1 MTASENAL
9 KYLRLTMVPE
19 VGPIRF
25 ASLLR
30 ELGGIDAVLGASV
43 AMLASAERVGPRI
56 AENIARLRDKV
67 DVASE
72 VALAERH
79 GVRIIC
85 LVDDEYPVALSR
97 IDDPPPCIYI
107 KGKLDRRDVIAL
119 AIVGS
124 RSCSRYGAEQAER
137 FGALAANAGMTVVS
151 GMARGVDSFAHRGAL
166 AAGGRTLAVVGC
178 GLSHV
183 YPPDA
188 VEMSEQIAQHG
199 AVISE
204 LPMCVAPDAK
214 NFPPRNRIIA
224 GLSLGVLV
232 VEAAK
237 RSGALLTAHQAID
250 YNREVFALAGRVD
263 TPQAAGCL
271 DLIKKGAA
279 KLATRFEDILEEFGA
294 AGKAMCE
301 AAAPQPPATLSDSG
315 EFVAM
320 DEPEKQIVAALAAD
334 ALGVDDLCEQTGLP
348 PSRVAVALT
357 ALQLKGV
364 VRRLLG
370 EKFERTARKCT

>member
-1 MTASENAL
+1 MISDIARE
-9 KYLRLTMVPE
+9 YLRLSMVPD

-25 ASLLR
+25 ANLLR
-30 ELGGIDAVLGASV
+30 ELGGVDEVMGAS
-43 AMLASAERVGPRI
+43 AARLASVERVGPKV
-56 AENIARLRDKV
+56 AENILRHRDKI
-67 DVASE
+67 DVNAE
-72 VALAERH
+72 IQLAHRA

-85 LVDDEYPVALSR
+85 LVDDDYPMALKR
-97 IDDPPPCIYI
+97 IDDPPPCIYV
-107 KGKLDRRDVIAL
+107 KGLLEQRDAIAL

-188 VEMSEQIAQHG
+188 VELAERISQSG

-204 LPMCVAPDAK
+204 LQMGIPPDAK
-214 NFPPRNRIIA
+214 NFPARNRIIA

-232 VEAAK
+232 IEAAK
-237 RSGALLTAHQAID
+237 RSGALITAHHAID
-250 YNREVFALAGRVD
+250 YNREAFALAGRVD

-271 DLIKKGAA
+271 ELIKKGSA
-279 KLATRFEDILEEFGA
+279 KLITNFEDILEELGEAGSQLRQA
-294 AGKAMCE
+294 AT
-301 AAAPQPPATLSDSG
+301 PQPPATVSAAAGIVVVDESEQQIASALSS
-315 EFVAM
+315 E
-320 DEPEKQIVAALAAD
+320 
-334 ALGVDDLCEQTGLP
+334 ALGIEELCEQTGLP

-357 ALQLKGV
+357 GLQLKGL
-364 VRRLLG
+364 VRQLMG
-370 EKFERTARKCT
+370 ERFERTGKPHR